1 MVQQSRQSRDPICV
15 GVEWKCKYASF
26 SLLDPISAASTQ
38 LFRERRRKRKAYL
51 EESAPRRQRSGS
63 SLSHDG
69 RDQEALPLS
78 QSPPKLH
85 QISLLAVVL
94 MDELAKPA
102 AAAAKT
108 SPIAKSRLS
117 PAQREWGQG
126 RRHGGAVQAGAT
138 TRGGGGEGRFLAFV
152 EG

>member
-1 MVQQSRQSRDPICV
+1 
-15 GVEWKCKYASF
+15 
-26 SLLDPISAASTQ
+26 
-38 LFRERRRKRKAYL
+38 
-51 EESAPRRQRSGS
+51 
-63 SLSHDG
+63 
-69 RDQEALPLS
+69 
-78 QSPPKLH
+78 
-85 QISLLAVVL
+85 

-126 RRHGGAVQAGAT
+126 RRRGGAVQAGAT